1 MLAAAGVA
9 SRRQAEI
16 LILAGRVTVNGETVS
31 LLGLQVDPTTDVI
44 AVDGVVITKPEH
56 RTIMLHKPSGVI
68 STVTDP
74 QARDTVMS
82 LVPNIPGLHPIGRL
96 DKDTTGLLLLT
107 NEGDL
112 TYALTHPKH
121 HVNKVYDAMVEGK
134 PNEEALTK
142 LREGVEL
149 EDGMTAPSQVR
160 RLDHIGRTTVLEIV
174 IHEGRKRQIRRMCL
188 AVGHPVVRLRRV
200 RVGPLTLS
208 NLPEGQ
214 WRDLTAQEIAGLY
227 RAAGVDKTTDSE
239 L

>member
-56 RTIMLHKPSGVI
+56 RTIMLHKPAGVI

-107 NEGDL
+107 NEGAL

-121 HVNKVYDAMVEGK
+121 HVNKVYDAQVEGK

-149 EDGMTAPSQVR
+149 DDGMTAPSQVR
-160 RLDHIGRTTVLEIV
+160 RLEHRGRTTVLEIV

-188 AVGHPVVRLRRV
+188 AIGHPVVRLTRI

-208 NLPEGQ
+208 TLPEGQ
-214 WRDLTAQEIAGLY
+214 WRDLTAQEIAALY
-227 RAAGVDKTTDSE
+227 RAAGVEKTTDSNI
-239 L
+239 